1 MKELAFVIAVF
12 SFSVSFSQAVGI
24 GTTNPQKT
32 FSVNGSILIDQD
44 NKNFGTLDS
53 AGLRFGTTSLVG
65 ISSNRATTG
74 ENRNGLD
81 LWTGGLKRL
90 VITSGSGY
98 VGINMNSP
106 QYQLDVNGITRM
118 YHLITGS
125 AEVGGTVSAGWD
137 LRAARDLLIDRNA
150 RITGN
155 TTIGGAI
162 DPVYKFKVVGN
173 GLFTTNVGVDG
184 TLRVDG
190 KITNEG
196 RGIMLSNSGT
206 TFRSGFSLGTF
217 TLSLNAGQFADVTF
231 AITPFTGTNSN
242 VRVMIA
248 QFSPGTGAINWGS
261 VNMVTHSPLD
271 SDPANSNLSTIKVRF
286 TNTSG
291 SIAVLGT
298 NAVLHLFSVVTH

>member
-1 MKELAFVIAVF
+1 MKQFAFVIALF
-12 SFSVSFSQAVGI
+12 SCYVSFSQAVGI

-53 AGLRFGTTSLVG
+53 AGLRFGTLSGVG
-65 ISSNRATTG
+65 VSSNRATTG
-74 ENRNGLD
+74 NNRNGLD
-81 LWTGGLKRL
+81 FWTTGVKRL
-90 VITSGSGY
+90 VITDLGL
-98 VGINMNSP
+98 VGINTQVP
-106 QYQLDVNGITRM
+106 LYPLDVFGPARANE
-118 YHLITGS
+118 LIANLS
-125 AEVGGTVSAGWD
+125 VSAGTD
-137 LRAARDLLIDRNA
+137 LRASRDLLITRNA
-150 RITGN
+150 SIMGN
-155 TTIGGAI
+155 AAIGGTPEAG
-162 DPVYKFKVVGN
+162 YKLKVVGN

-190 KITNEG
+190 KITNDG
-196 RGIMLSNSGT
+196 RGIMLSNSST

-231 AITPFTGTNSN
+231 IITPFTGTNSN

-248 QFSPGTGAINWGS
+248 QFSPGTGATNWGS
-261 VNMVTHSPLD
+261 VNMVPHSPLD

-291 SIAVLGT
+291 SIAVLGS
-298 NAVLHLFSVVTH
+298 NAVLHLYSVVTH